1 LIIGAEISTI
11 LFGVMAAVTWGT
23 GDFSGSQ
30 ATKRMHVASVQAI
43 SHPVG
48 LVLLVILAFING
60 ERGIAPA
67 DWFWAVAA
75 GIAGGIG
82 MALLYQAL
90 AVGRAGV
97 VAPIT
102 SILATAL
109 PVIGG
114 ITTNGLPAPL
124 ILLGFGLALL
134 SVLLVTTGGGVF
146 GELRGVR
153 IAVASGIMLG
163 IFFMLLAR
171 TESEAVFLPL
181 ALARVASSIFM
192 IGLALG
198 TRSLVLPTNN
208 RLLAAILIAGVC
220 DVLGNMFF
228 VLSERG
234 GRLDIAAVL
243 SSLYP
248 AVTVLWA
255 SLIAREKVSTW
266 QFVGIVIGLVAV
278 ALISNH

>member
-134 SVLLVTTGGGVF
+134 RTARRADCRCVGHYARHLLY
-146 GELRGVR
+146 
-153 IAVASGIMLG
+153 
-163 IFFMLLAR
+163 
-171 TESEAVFLPL
+171 
-181 ALARVASSIFM
+181 
-192 IGLALG
+192 
-198 TRSLVLPTNN
+198 
-208 RLLAAILIAGVC
+208 AAGA
-220 DVLGNMFF
+220 
-228 VLSERG
+228 
-234 GRLDIAAVL
+234 
-243 SSLYP
+243 
-248 AVTVLWA
+248 
-255 SLIAREKVSTW
+255 
-266 QFVGIVIGLVAV
+266 
-278 ALISNH
+278 H

>member
-1 LIIGAEISTI
+1 
-11 LFGVMAAVTWGT
+11 
-23 GDFSGSQ
+23 
-30 ATKRMHVASVQAI
+30 
-43 SHPVG
+43 
-48 LVLLVILAFING
+48 
-60 ERGIAPA
+60 
-67 DWFWAVAA
+67 
-75 GIAGGIG
+75 
-82 MALLYQAL
+82 
-90 AVGRAGV
+90 
-97 VAPIT
+97 
-102 SILATAL
+102 
-109 PVIGG
+109 
-114 ITTNGLPAPL
+114 
-124 ILLGFGLALL
+124 
-134 SVLLVTTGGGVF
+134 
-146 GELRGVR
+146 
-153 IAVASGIMLG
+153 MLG